1 MVRFFFVVSASGI
14 KQGVGGKG
22 GFVSREGVKE
32 VIIERGGGSFSGGKK
47 SLKQGPSE
55 RKGSFSLRR
64 TGREQR
70 GVDCELQS
78 ERPFS

>member
-1 MVRFFFVVSASGI
+1 MVHFFFVVSASGI

-32 VIIERGGGSFSGGKK
+32 VIIERGGG
-47 SLKQGPSE
+47 LKLGPRE